1 MKKTWKTVKS
11 KIVFNSH
18 RFGVREDD
26 VIRPDGSKTKFFYR
40 FGKPSVVIIAFDGKR
55 ITFVNQYR
63 YIQKKRLWE
72 LPIGKSENH
81 NYLQQAK
88 KELREET
95 GIRAK
100 RWKFVGEFYPSPGS
114 QDSCGKI
121 FLAEGLA
128 YGAPQREAGEK
139 DMYTSEFSL
148 KEIDRMMASG
158 KIVDG
163 WTICA
168 MHLFKLK
175 ILKKP

>member
-1 MKKTWKTVKS
+1 MRGTWKTIKS
-11 KIVFNSH
+11 KVVFNSN

-26 VIRPDGSKTKFFYR
+26 VIRPDGSKAKFYYR
-40 FGKPSVVIIAFDGKR
+40 FGNPSVIIIAFDGKK
-55 ITFVNQYR
+55 ITLVNQYR
-63 YIQKKRLWE
+63 YVQKKRLWE

-100 RWKFVGEFYPSPGS
+100 KWKFVGEFYPSPGS

-121 FLAEGLA
+121 FLAKDLE
-128 YGAPQREAGEK
+128 YGAPEREAGEK
-139 DMYTSEFSL
+139 DMYTAEFSI
-148 KEIDRMMASG
+148 KQIDKMIAVG

-163 WTICA
+163 WTITS

-175 ILKKP
+175 ILNNS